1 MIFVKGT
8 SDFTI
13 SLQFLRT
20 CRSPL
25 NIIRQNHAA
34 KIQLFFE
41 IAKKFF
47 QKKLRSPR
55 NLKTKDVFFHFFK
68 DVSLLIGI
76 KCAEQ
81 SATMTG
87 RENRNCW

>member
-13 SLQFLRT
+13 FQQFLRT

-34 KIQLFFE
+34 KIQLFFLIE
-41 IAKKFF
+41 KIFSEKTPLTPKF
-47 QKKLRSPR
+47 KNERR
-55 NLKTKDVFFHFFK
+55 FFSFF
-68 DVSLLIGI
+68 
-76 KCAEQ
+76 
-81 SATMTG
+81 
-87 RENRNCW
+87 